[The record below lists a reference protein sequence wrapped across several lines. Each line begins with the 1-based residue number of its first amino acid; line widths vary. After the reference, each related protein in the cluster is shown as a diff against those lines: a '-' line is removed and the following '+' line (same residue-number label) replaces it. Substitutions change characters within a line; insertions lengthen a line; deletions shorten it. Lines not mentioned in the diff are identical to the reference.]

1 MARVLLHCCKT
12 VLFSGLRQTLRSG
25 SLYRLDPWTTTVKKF
40 FISRDGGFAQ
50 TIFVLLKIGRI
61 AFSPHNYCKAL
72 TVGNM
77 LSLCSILLTKRRSLA
92 RLLELT
98 WQIHFSRC
106 LRTLRRFARVSFFN
120 NLTSSYPDSAHSTK
134 TCHASVTWDQAL
146 LLLFFFGLLCFFG
159 SRGKK

>member
-1 MARVLLHCCKT
+1 MNNY
-12 VLFSGLRQTLRSG
+12 SQII
-25 SLYRLDPWTTTVKKF
+25 F

-50 TIFVLLKIGRI
+50 TIFALLKIGRI
-61 AFSPHNYCKAL
+61 AFFPHNYCKAL

-120 NLTSSYPDSAHSTK
+120 NLTSSYPDSAHSTN
-134 TCHASVTWDQAL
+134 TCHASGNLRSGVIIIIIFASL
-146 LLLFFFGLLCFFG
+146 LLWLEREKITRNTFI
-159 SRGKK
+159 